1 MNGSS
6 SDAHR
11 AKMAAAL
18 GLDASADDEAMVNA
32 AKALRMRSMIAA
44 AVGVSPAVDDDTL
57 TGAIRARRDLVE
69 ASKRRVDEVR
79 LQAADRSA
87 IDATVAAADFR
98 GGTLRGGGTNPPPAP
113 PAAVDNCG
121 MPIAGI
127 PEPVLLRK
135 GVDPATWT
143 KEQEHNQFAHLLGG
157 KFAIGRPKPPNP
169 HDAYYWPSP
178 NDHSELVN
186 GEWVEKN
193 PYREMP

>member
-1 MNGSS
+1 MGYSTEDEKIINAAVKHGKISP
-6 SDAHR
+6 DYVRMWIHAMVADR
-11 AKMAAAL
+11 AGTRRTLAELPAGWAATDPERAAKVV
-18 GLDASADDEAMVNA
+18 ASA
-32 AKALRMRSMIAA
+32 S
-44 AVGVSPAVDDDTL
+44 G
-57 TGAIRARRDLVE
+57 G
-69 ASKRRVDEVR
+69 
-79 LQAADRSA
+79 
-87 IDATVAAADFR
+87 TVAAAAFR